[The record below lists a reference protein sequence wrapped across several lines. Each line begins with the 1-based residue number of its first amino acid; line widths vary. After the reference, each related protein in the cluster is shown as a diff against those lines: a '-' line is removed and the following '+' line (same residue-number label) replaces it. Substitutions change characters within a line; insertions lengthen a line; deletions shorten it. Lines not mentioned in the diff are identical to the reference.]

1 MTEQTAL
8 SAKICT
14 EIPGP
19 RSRALCSEESRYL
32 APGIQQI
39 STLAGLAMA
48 GGEGALLIDVD
59 GNRFID
65 WVAGIGVASIGHG
78 HPALAQALYRQAG
91 QLSATSFSSPAR
103 LELLRRI
110 VEHAP
115 HPDLGCVQLYSSGAE
130 AVESALRLARAVTG
144 HSEIVAFWGGFHG
157 KTHGVLGL
165 CGSEFKHG
173 QLPLL
178 PGQHLA
184 PYADCSRCAL
194 RQKPDT
200 CQLACVDFLRDQL
213 RLATAGRVAAILV
226 EPIQGT
232 AGNVV
237 PHPDF
242 LPALTQVAKEHGALL
257 IADEMITGFG
267 RTGSLWASPDA
278 GLAPDIVIFGKGVAA
293 GFPLSGL
300 LTKPSLSTAPP
311 WSFPSHSSS
320 SFGGN
325 PLACAAAN
333 ATTRV
338 ILEQDLSAHAKVVGA
353 QLRTGLDRLAARFPC
368 IARVRGRGL
377 LLGFDLMDGD
387 ALWSKERC
395 VKLFRACLSRGL
407 LTMTYTPRV
416 RINPPLV
423 LSAAQVDESLMLF
436 EQALQSVC

>member
-1 MTEQTAL
+1 MHAPVF
-8 SAKICT
+8 AKITT

-19 RSRALCSEESRYL
+19 TSRSLCQEESQYL

-48 GGEGALLIDVD
+48 GGEGALLLDVD

-78 HPALAQALYRQAG
+78 HPALAQALFEQAS
-91 QLSATSFSSPAR
+91 QLSSTSFASPAR

-115 HPDLGCVQLYSSGAE
+115 HPSLDRVQLYSSGAE
-130 AVESALRLARAVTG
+130 AVESALRLARAATG
-144 HSEIVAFWGGFHG
+144 HREVVAFWGGFHG
-157 KTHGVLGL
+157 KTHGVIGL

-173 QLPLL
+173 QLPIL

-194 RQKPDT
+194 RQTPDT
-200 CQLACVDFLRDQL
+200 CQLACIDFLRDQL
-213 RLATAGRVAAILV
+213 RLATAADVAAILV

-242 LPALTQVAKEHGALL
+242 LPALAQVAKEHGALL

-278 GLAPDIVIFGKGVAA
+278 GLTPDIVIFGKGVAA

-300 LTKPSLSTAPP
+300 ITRTELAAARP
-311 WSFPSHSSS
+311 WSDPSHSSS

-333 ATTRV
+333 ATTR
-338 ILEQDLSAHAKVVGA
+338 IIIEQDLATHAKAVGA
-353 QLRTGLDRLAARFPC
+353 QLVAGLERLAARFPS
-368 IARVRGRGL
+368 IQRVRGRGL
-377 LLGFDLMDGD
+377 LIGFDLMDGPV
-387 ALWSKERC
+387 LWSKDRC
-395 VKLFRACLSRGL
+395 VALFRACLARGL

-423 LSAAQVDESLMLF
+423 VSAAQVEESLALF
-436 EQALQSVC
+436 ADALQAVS

>member
-1 MTEQTAL
+1 MTATT
-8 SAKICT
+8 AKICT

-19 RSRALCSEESRYL
+19 KSRALCSEESQYL

-48 GGEGALLIDVD
+48 GGDGALLIDVD

-78 HPALAQALYRQAG
+78 HPALAQALYQQAG

-115 HPDLGCVQLYSSGAE
+115 HPSLGAVQLYSSGAE
-130 AVESALRLARAVTG
+130 AVESALRLARAATG
-144 HSEIVAFWGGFHG
+144 HSEVVAFWGGFHG

-194 RQKPDT
+194 RQKPAT

-242 LPALTQVAKEHGALL
+242 LPALTQVAEEHGALL

-267 RTGSLWASPDA
+267 RTGALWASPA
-278 GLAPDIVIFGKGVAA
+278 SGLTPDIVIFGKGVAA

-300 LTKPSLSTAPP
+300 VTRPELAAMRP
-311 WSFPSHSSS
+311 WSDPSHSSS
-320 SFGGN
+320 SFGGS
-325 PLACAAAN
+325 PLGCAAAS
-333 ATTRV
+333 ATTR
-338 ILEQDLSAHAKVVGA
+338 IIIEQDLSAHAATVGA
-353 QLRTGLDRLAARFPC
+353 QLLAGLHKLAERFSC
-368 IARVRGRGL
+368 IQRVRGRGL
-377 LLGFDLMDGD
+377 LVGFDLMDGPS
-387 ALWSKERC
+387 LWPKERC
-395 VKLFRACLSRGL
+395 VALFRACLARGL

-423 LSAAQVDESLMLF
+423 LSAAQVTESL
-436 EQALQSVC
+436 ALLEEALLSVC